1 MRSVISFA
9 ISKLLSFWEIAVG
22 YLRRGAKM
30 LTLSEA
36 IKANRLDEFIRQQ
49 EAAGVGP
56 VDERLFFKAARRVI
70 KPEPQSDQ
78 TSRSA
83 SRGGSTGK

>member
-1 MRSVISFA
+1 MNQLSLKQA
-9 ISKLLSFWEIAVG
+9 IDE
-22 YLRRGAKM
+22 
-30 LTLSEA
+30 
-36 IKANRLDEFIRQQ
+36 NRLDEFIRQQ

-56 VDERLFFKAARRVI
+56 VDERRFFAAARKVI
-70 KPEPQSDQ
+70 KPAKQSDR

>member
-1 MRSVISFA
+1 MI
-9 ISKLLSFWEIAVG
+9 
-22 YLRRGAKM
+22 
-30 LTLSEA
+30 LTLAKA
-36 IKANRLDEFIRQQ
+36 IKEDRLEEFIRQQ
-49 EAAGVGP
+49 EAAAVGP

-70 KPEPQSDQ
+70 KHEPQSDR